1 MSSSQNGAQPAR
13 LVKSEDREYNPS
25 QKPELTQKGRRKMKK
40 TLLAS
45 AIAAATFSGSVMAQT
60 TATAAELAARMDSM
74 PTVYGNIQYAIAHD
88 NVDGGGSELSHFDNG
103 STLGI
108 KHDHEIA
115 GGITGFFKLE
125 LEGLAADD
133 KDRESG
139 LEDLDE
145 AYIGIKGDSFGQIWV
160 GSDDST
166 YERAV
171 TEISEYYEVATLSQG
186 VDYTTGEGDLIQYSS
201 PSFGGLTLMAALQ
214 INGQGDD
221 ASLPDKGKKS
231 YPYQLAAVYAMDA
244 LEFAVAMDSNENA
257 SSASNENTYGLR
269 ASYDMGD
276 LRVTG
281 EYHTRK
287 DFSDTFGVIGYYA
300 LGANQFALSYEVT
313 QYDDQYAGD
322 RAGVLAGN
330 DVDTITL
337 QAVHNLSDH
346 MYVYFEGYLG
356 GGDDGVYDVAGESE
370 RSIASVGGVYYF

>member
-1 MSSSQNGAQPAR
+1 
-13 LVKSEDREYNPS
+13 
-25 QKPELTQKGRRKMKK
+25 MKK

-60 TATAAELAARMDSM
+60 TATASELAARMDSM

-88 NVDGGGSELSHFDNG
+88 NVDGGSSTIEHFDNG

-171 TEISEYYEVATLSQG
+171 TEISEYYEVAILSQG
-186 VDYTTGEGDLIQYSS
+186 VDYTTGEGDLIQYMS
-201 PSFGGLTLMAALQ
+201 PSFGGLTLSAAVQ
-214 INGQGDD
+214 VNGDGDFLD
-221 ASLPDKGKKS
+221 ADNDGVNDLGDKGGKKS
-231 YPYQLAAVYAMDA
+231 YPWQFAAIYEMDA
-244 LEFAVAMDSNENA
+244 LELAFAVDSNDNA

-287 DFSDTFGVIGYYA
+287 DSSDTYGVIGYYS
-300 LGANQFALSYEVT
+300 LGANQFALSYEATVA
-313 QYDDQYAGD
+313 DDA
-322 RAGVLAGN
+322 A
-330 DVDTITL
+330 DTETNTVTL

-356 GGDDGVYDVAGESE
+356 GGDDGVYGVAGESE